1 MDHHC
6 PWLANCLGL
15 RNYKAFLL
23 FLIYTSLYCMV
34 CFAASLKLVYRELF
48 SNGPPPEGGPTAVDD
63 LTPINWV
70 LLVVISGIIGLVLS
84 GFTVWHLM
92 LTGRNTT
99 TIESLEKVRYT
110 APSLRNG
117 APPPGARLLDD
128 YSTPHHEARRYGAYL
143 LEESSKKLPHA
154 FNLGRRRNFAQ
165 VFGGRDKCH
174 LWFFP
179 VFSGI
184 GDGWSWETSKEW
196 QDAALAL
203 RAEREKWL
211 REQGERERAAGWGY
225 DPAEEQAWNRGNPDG
240 LVKFAGSAPPQPQH
254 KRARSKADKLLGRTP
269 GAYTDAEGV
278 PLRTMKR
285 PPSPHAVETD
295 SEDESDDDVQLKLKP
310 ARWGRGKKP
319 YPSSSDAEWG
329 TWN

>member
-23 FLIYTSLYCMV
+23 FLIYTSFFCMV
-34 CFAASLKLVYRELF
+34 CFVSSLKLVYQELF
-48 SNGPPPEGGPTAVDD
+48 ANGPPAEGESTTIDD

-70 LLVVISGIIGLVLS
+70 LLIVISGIIGLVLT
-84 GFTVWHLM
+84 GFTIWHLM
-92 LTGRNTT
+92 LTGSNTT

-128 YSTPHHEARRYGAYL
+128 YSTPHHEANRYGAYL
-143 LEESSKKLPHA
+143 LEESTKKLPHA

-179 VFSGI
+179 IFSGI
-184 GDGWSWETSKEW
+184 GDGWNWETSMEW
-196 QDAALAL
+196 QDATIAL

-211 REQGERERAAGWGY
+211 REQGECERAAGWRY
-225 DPAEEQAWNRGNPDG
+225 NPAEEQAWNSGNPDG
-240 LVKFAGSAPPQPQH
+240 LVKFAGSAPQH
-254 KRARSKADKLLGRTP
+254 KRVRSKADKLLGRTP
-269 GAYTDAEGV
+269 GAYTDMEGV
-278 PLRTMKR
+278 PLRKMKR
-285 PPSPHAVETD
+285 PPSLHAVDTD
-295 SEDESDDDVQLKLKP
+295 SEEEREDDIQLKLKP
-310 ARWGRGKKP
+310 VRWGRGKKP
-319 YPSSSDAEWG
+319 NNTNGDAEWG